1 MLNATENAVY
11 NLSDFLIVALNVV
24 HSTVILNHSR
34 IQKFFQAERKEAII
48 VSYVYLFEVTIRC
61 MSDTFFFYI
70 GKNQKRG

>member
-24 HSTVILNHSR
+24 HSPVILMHSR
-34 IQKFFQAERKEAII
+34 MQKFFQAEKKEAII

-61 MSDTFFFYI
+61 MSDTFFSTLE
-70 GKNQKRG
+70 KNQKRG